1 MKNVYA
7 AQQNKPNVAME
18 MELRLNVHKFGYKI
32 TVKYKTVSYSSILWI
47 SSKHIAETGIKR
59 GS

>member
-32 TVKYKTVSYSSILWI
+32 TVKYKTVRVLNTLQRQ
-47 SSKHIAETGIKR
+47 E
-59 GS
+59 